1 MSNEGKNV
9 NPNKDSK
16 KALEKA
22 AVDRGSQKYVL
33 HLYISGLTPRSTRA
47 IENLRKICEEH
58 LKGRYELEIID
69 IFQQM
74 EVARSQQIIAAPTL
88 IKKLPLPLRKFI
100 GDLSDTERILVGLEI
115 KDKH

>member
-1 MSNEGKNV
+1 MSNKGKKV

-22 AVDRGSQKYVL
+22 VIDRGSQKYIL

-47 IENLRKICEEH
+47 VENLHKICEEH
-58 LKGRYELEIID
+58 LKGSYELEVID

-74 EVARSQQIIAAPTL
+74 DAARSQQIIAAPTL

-100 GDLSDTERILVGLEI
+100 GDLSDTERILVGLEV